1 MNGGKQLMGPI
12 LLLWVEKGGGGDSSL
27 HLVYACMMYPLFW
40 LAGMLCRLTAAFLL
54 SVAKLQPLLIG
65 QLLSVVHSKKGKG
78 QLEVGL
84 AQCFRR
90 LSRFVPS
97 AKNCLVTENCSCIHL
112 AEPWFCEEDN
122 FCILLFVFFVF
133 VITELSWGLW
143 AVRLGAVWD
152 GGQHSLNRVL
162 LKELFNQIAHCVLL
176 RAGCIHPAVTEGN
189 CLKSLQWG
197 LPQSLPQCS
206 GGVGRKHLSH
216 HPQLSSVA
224 SWFVA

>member
-1 MNGGKQLMGPI
+1 MFQNDLINGGKQLMGPI

-112 AEPWFCEEDN
+112 AEP
-122 FCILLFVFFVF
+122 
-133 VITELSWGLW
+133 
-143 AVRLGAVWD
+143 
-152 GGQHSLNRVL
+152 
-162 LKELFNQIAHCVLL
+162 
-176 RAGCIHPAVTEGN
+176 
-189 CLKSLQWG
+189 
-197 LPQSLPQCS
+197 
-206 GGVGRKHLSH
+206 
-216 HPQLSSVA
+216 
-224 SWFVA
+224 